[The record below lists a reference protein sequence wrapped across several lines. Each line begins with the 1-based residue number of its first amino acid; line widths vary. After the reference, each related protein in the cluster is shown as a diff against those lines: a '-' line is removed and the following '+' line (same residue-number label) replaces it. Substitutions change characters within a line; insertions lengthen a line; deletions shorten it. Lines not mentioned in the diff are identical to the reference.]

1 MNLVPL
7 DAAGGAGEGLA
18 GLDNLPGVPGQDVV
32 LGVRP
37 EHMRLV
43 ESDAHEPGEFL
54 ADLTV
59 TGVEVV
65 GAESY
70 VFGALAER
78 GPEIA
83 VRVPGYSHL
92 EPGTKVKAAGRLD
105 AVHRFEGGSGRRL
118 D

>member
-1 MNLVPL
+1 
-7 DAAGGAGEGLA
+7 
-18 GLDNLPGVPGQDVV
+18 
-32 LGVRP
+32 
-37 EHMRLV
+37 MRLV
-43 ESDAHEPGEFL
+43 EAEREPGEFV

-70 VFGALAER
+70 VFGALAEK

-92 EPGTKVKAAGRLD
+92 EPGTKVRAAGRLD
-105 AVHRFEGGSGRRL
+105 AVHRFDSASGRRL